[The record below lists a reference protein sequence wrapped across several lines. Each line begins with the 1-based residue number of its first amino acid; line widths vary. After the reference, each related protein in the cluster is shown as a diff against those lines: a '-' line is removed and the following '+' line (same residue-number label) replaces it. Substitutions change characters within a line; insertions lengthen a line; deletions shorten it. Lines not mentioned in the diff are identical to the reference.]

1 MALRRPVSFA
11 LAACDSSDMTAEPL
25 HPWIARWEL
34 VAAGPAFS
42 TPYTASRLQPV
53 RTRDGTPAMLKLAT
67 SAEERRGAAAL
78 ALFGDA
84 AAPVLA
90 QEGDALLLLRL
101 EGEGELAAM
110 AGGGRDD
117 EATVILCNVLDRLHR
132 PAAATTTLV
141 ELADWFA
148 ALRTAAV
155 RVDRDPLYAIAW
167 RTAEAL
173 FAERAPRMALHG
185 DMHHGNVLRAADG
198 RWLAIDPKGLAG
210 DAGFDFA
217 NILHNPSAEI
227 AHAPGRLGRQAR
239 IIAACSGQPLS
250 RVLRWTLAYAC
261 LSAAWS
267 RADGREDW
275 EALGL
280 TTARIAQA
288 ELAAIA

>member
-1 MALRRPVSFA
+1 MRRPVSFA
-11 LAACDSSDMTAEPL
+11 LAACDSRRVTPEPL
-25 HPWIARWEL
+25 QPWIARWEL
-34 VAAGPAFS
+34 VADGAAFS

-53 RTRDGTPAMLKLAT
+53 RTRDGTRAMLKLAT

-90 QEGDALLLLRL
+90 REGDALLLLRL

-110 AGGGRDD
+110 AGGDRDD
-117 EATVILCNVLDRLHR
+117 EATTILCDVLARLHR
-132 PAAATTTLV
+132 PATATVTLV
-141 ELADWFA
+141 ELPDWFE
-148 ALRTAAV
+148 ALRAPAS
-155 RVDRDPLYAIAW
+155 RADRDPLYEIAW
-167 RTAEAL
+167 RTAESL
-173 FAERAPRMALHG
+173 FSEQAPRMALHG
-185 DMHHGNVLRAADG
+185 DMHHGNALRACDG

-217 NILHNPSAEI
+217 NILHNPSAEV

-239 IIAACSGQPLS
+239 VIAARSGQPLS

-267 RADGREDW
+267 RADGRADW

-280 TTARIAQA
+280 TTARLAQA

>member
-1 MALRRPVSFA
+1 MTGDAL
-11 LAACDSSDMTAEPL
+11 LQ
-25 HPWIARWEL
+25 PWINRWALIPDGE
-34 VAAGPAFS
+34 AFS

-53 RTRDGTPAMLKLAT
+53 RTRDGTRAMLKLAT

-90 QEGDALLLLRL
+90 HEGDALLLLRL
-101 EGEGELAAM
+101 EGEGELVAM
-110 AGGGRDD
+110 ADGARDD
-117 EATVILCNVLDRLHR
+117 EATEILCDVLARLHR
-132 PAAATTTLV
+132 PAPASSTLV
-141 ELADWFA
+141 ELPDWFA
-148 ALRTAAV
+148 ALREAATGA
-155 RVDRDPLYAIAW
+155 DRDPLYAIAW
-167 RTAEAL
+167 RTAGSL
-173 FAERAPRMALHG
+173 FAEAAPRMSLHG
-185 DMHHGNVLRAADG
+185 DMHHNNVLRAGDG

-227 AHAPGRLGRQAR
+227 AHAPGRLGRQAQV
-239 IIAACSGQPLS
+239 IAARSGQPLT
-250 RVLRWTLAYAC
+250 RVLRWALAYAC

-275 EALGL
+275 EALTL

-288 ELAAIA
+288 ELGAIA

>member
-1 MALRRPVSFA
+1 MTGDAL
-11 LAACDSSDMTAEPL
+11 LQ
-25 HPWIARWEL
+25 PWITRWAL
-34 VAAGPAFS
+34 VPDGAAFS
-42 TPYTASRLQPV
+42 TEYTASRLQPV
-53 RTRDGTPAMLKLAT
+53 RTRDGTRAMLKLAT

-78 ALFGDA
+78 TLFGEA

-90 QEGDALLLLRL
+90 QDGDALLLLRL
-101 EGEGELAAM
+101 DGERDLVAM
-110 AGGGRDD
+110 AADGRDD
-117 EATVILCNVLDRLHR
+117 EATVILCDVLSRLHR
-132 PAAATTTLV
+132 PAPTSSVLV
-141 ELADWFA
+141 DLPDWFA
-148 ALRTAAV
+148 ALRAAAAMA
-155 RVDRDPLYAIAW
+155 DRDPLYAIAW
-167 RTAEAL
+167 RTAQTL
-173 FAERAPRMALHG
+173 LAEDAPRMALHG

-217 NILHNPSAEI
+217 NILHNPSAEV

-239 IIAACSGQPLS
+239 VIAARSGQPLA
-250 RVLRWTLAYAC
+250 RVLRWTLSYAC

-288 ELAAIA
+288 ELAAIV